1 MRENVLP
8 IAVGVFAPLA
18 LAVSASADFTGFQVV
33 NEGQYDTA
41 DALFDGPNVGLVD
54 VWSVYALFDNDFDS
68 ITSIF
73 VLADDPNFP
82 DATEMRHSSDVAKMW
97 DGLGQGFWNWNAGE
111 DTSLSTGFPYDDD
124 PNAALADTY
133 LTIGLRSGSYAD
145 GGDAASFIPGSAGVL
160 ADSGILNGTGSI
172 TEDFV
177 YLALPDHEQ
186 SFPVEGRV
194 LVLSIATFQG
204 EHASGSWNLQWV
216 NTEEGGGGGGYV
228 AGAEWTT
235 IPAPG
240 ALALLGLA
248 GLASG
253 RRRRRG

>member
-1 MRENVLP
+1 MRESMLP
-8 IAVGVFAPLA
+8 IAAGVMGSLA
-18 LAVSASADFTGFQVV
+18 LTIAASADFTNFDVV
-33 NEGQYDTA
+33 DEGLYNTA
-41 DALFDGPNVGLVD
+41 DAAFDGPNVGMVN
-54 VWSVYALFDNDFDS
+54 VWSIYAVFDNAFDS

-82 DATEMRHSSDVAKMW
+82 DATSMTHTSLAA
-97 DGLGQGFWNWNAGE
+97 DGKSPGGGFWNWTAGG

-124 PNAALADTY
+124 PAAALADTY

-145 GGDAASFIPGSAGVL
+145 GGDAAAFIPGSAGVL
-160 ADSGILNGTGSI
+160 ADSGILSGTGSI

-177 YLALPDHEQ
+177 YFALPDNDQ
-186 SFPVEGRV
+186 SFPDKDGRV
-194 LVLSIATFQG
+194 LVLSIATLAG
-204 EHASGSWNLQWV
+204 EHASGSYNIQWA
-216 NTEEGGGGGGYV
+216 NTEGGGAGYV
-228 AGAEWTT
+228 AGAGWTT
-235 IPAPG
+235 VPAPG